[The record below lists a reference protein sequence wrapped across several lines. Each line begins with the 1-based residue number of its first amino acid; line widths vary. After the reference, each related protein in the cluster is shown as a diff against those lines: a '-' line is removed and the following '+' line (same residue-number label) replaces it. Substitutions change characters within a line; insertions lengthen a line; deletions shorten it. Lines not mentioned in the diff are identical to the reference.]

1 MQRHVGD
8 VGVERLAHALSDQL
22 DQCAEIELR
31 SECLPDAV
39 DGRKLGHS
47 LAGLVHEVRILERC
61 ADAAGECDEQPLVGV
76 AERML
81 AIDVLQRDDAR
92 GTAAGVERHE
102 EHRLRRL
109 SGDRRRVA
117 VVLGR
122 RRDIVVHEQGLTGL
136 EHVLPETD
144 ERHRLDDEALPPLDH
159 EGEAEKSRRLV
170 VGRDADCLRVVHLL
184 DLVADHLVDRLR
196 VELGGDRGLHAV
208 DQGELCVPPPR
219 LVDQPGVLQRHAET
233 GGERRQESLIRAA
246 EGMRAVQVLER
257 DHTGCDPTDHERY
270 EQRRARRLAAE
281 DEGIAVA
288 LGRLRSAVVDHQR
301 LTRVHHVLAEADQ
314 RDRLVRET
322 RAPLDGVREADQPRR
337 GLVDADVDDL
347 RVEDLLD
354 LVADEVVDG
363 LQLQLAGERRLNAVD
378 QRELRVPLSRLLDRT
393 RA

>member
-1 MQRHVGD
+1 MSASNVSRT
-8 VGVERLAHALSDQL
+8 
-22 DQCAEIELR
+22 R
-31 SECLPDAV
+31 SPTSSISAPRSSCEASACPTLLTVASSATRWRV
-39 DGRKLGHS
+39 S
-47 LAGLVHEVRILERC
+47 CTRC
-61 ADAAGECDEQPLVGV
+61 AFWSAAPTLPASVTSNRWSESLNACS
-76 AERML
+76 R
-81 AIDVLQRDDAR
+81 IDVLQRDDAR

-270 EQRRARRLAAE
+270 EQRRARRFAAE

-288 LGRLRSAVVDHQR
+288 LGLELRSAVVDHQR

-347 RVEDLLD
+347 RVEDLLI
-354 LVADEVVDG
+354 
-363 LQLQLAGERRLNAVD
+363 
-378 QRELRVPLSRLLDRT
+378 LSPT
-393 RA
+393 RS